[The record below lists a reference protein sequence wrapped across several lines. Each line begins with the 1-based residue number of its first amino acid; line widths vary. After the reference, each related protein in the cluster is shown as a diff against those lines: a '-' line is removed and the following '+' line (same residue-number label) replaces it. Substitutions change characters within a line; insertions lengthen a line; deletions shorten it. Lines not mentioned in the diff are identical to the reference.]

1 MEKVSIIGSGN
12 VGANTAFFIAEKGIT
27 EVYLYDIQEGIS
39 KGKSLD
45 MMEASPIR
53 KYRNR
58 ITGIDDI
65 SMIENSESVIIAA
78 GNSCNLGIKTENLL
92 AGNWETVRG
101 IVEQIMIH
109 SPDGVIIVAT
119 EPVDLLTGMIARV
132 FKPPRNKLLGLGGI
146 IDTTRFKSAISRE
159 LSISPENVTAM
170 VVGRHAEDMIIL
182 PEYTR
187 VSGIPLNQ
195 LMPQETIEKLE
206 DEVRKAGGLMAEL
219 AECPGTYYTPSAAA
233 AEVVDSIHM
242 DLNRILPVSVKL
254 DGEYGISDAALSL
267 PCVIG
272 KNGVERVLAP
282 LLSESRRNALKKSAS
297 AVMDIIAGAKP

>member
-12 VGANTAFFIAEKGIT
+12 VGSNTAFFIAEKGAT
-27 EVYLYDIQEGIS
+27 DVYLYDIQEGLS

-45 MMEASPIR
+45 MMEAAPIR

-65 SMIENSESVIIAA
+65 SRIENSESVIIAA
-78 GNSCNLGIKTENLL
+78 GNSCNLGMKTENLL
-92 AGNWETVRG
+92 AGNWETVRV
-101 IVEQIMIH
+101 IVEQIMSH
-109 SPDGVIIVAT
+109 SPDSIIIVAT
-119 EPVDLLTGMIARV
+119 EPVDLLVGMIART

-146 IDTTRFKSAISRE
+146 IDSTRMKSAISRE

-170 VVGRHAEDMIIL
+170 VIGRHAEDMIVL

-206 DEVRKAGGLMAEL
+206 DEVRKAGSLMAEL
-219 AECPGTYYTPSAAA
+219 AECPGTYYTPSAAS

-242 DLNRILPVSVKL
+242 DLKRIMPASIKL
-254 DGEYGISDAALSL
+254 EGEYGISGAALSL

-272 KNGVERVLAP
+272 KNGVERVLTP
-282 LLSESRRNALKKSAS
+282 PLSESRRNALKKSAA